1 MPKKPGRNYKWL
13 WLDSVVTE
21 VIDGDTI
28 MAKVTRTETLGP
40 IDIGF
45 HGEANVELS
54 VPFEQKLRL
63 NRTNAPKLT
72 TKKGQAAA
80 EAVRRLTEGRVTI
93 QTIKPYKYGDEFMAE
108 VTLADGR
115 NLSDVLVSDGFAVY
129 WDGNGPRPEDG

>member
-1 MPKKPGRNYKWL
+1 MPRKPGRNYKWV
-13 WLDSVVTE
+13 WPGAVVTE

-28 MAKVTRTETLGP
+28 MARVVREEQVGP

-45 HGEANVELS
+45 HGTATVNLS

-63 NRTNAPKLT
+63 NRTNTPKLT
-72 TKKGQAAA
+72 TKKGQRAA
-80 EAVRRLTEGRVTI
+80 EMVRSLTEGLVTI

-115 NLSDVLVSDGFAVY
+115 NLSDVLIAEGFAVA
-129 WDGNGPRPEDG
+129 WDGNGVRPEDG